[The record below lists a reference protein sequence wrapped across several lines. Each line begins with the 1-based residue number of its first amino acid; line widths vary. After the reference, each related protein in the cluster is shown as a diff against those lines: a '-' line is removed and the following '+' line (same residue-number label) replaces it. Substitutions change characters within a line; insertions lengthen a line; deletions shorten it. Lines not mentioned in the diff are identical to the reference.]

1 MISGDSLMRILIVE
15 DEIRISEGIEKLL
28 HKIDSDYEIVGMA
41 SDGREGLELCRKL
54 HPDLIITDVQM
65 PEMDGLKMLE
75 AVYAEGIMS
84 KAIVI
89 SAYSEFEYARGAM
102 KLGVTEYLLKPV
114 NLSEFTNALEHIKR
128 QMLDDNRKKPDKVGT
143 LDQIMRELIG
153 GRLQVDDDTRSYLYN
168 NHNVSVDQQ
177 FILIVAYL
185 GDQYAAGAGSGKS
198 SLSHSLSLYEGI
210 SYCSLEIEYLR
221 SVVSVV
227 YNCPDPSDFERWV
240 QYQLLNS
247 FTGNAAIGYTVVES
261 LTNIRS
267 GLDRL
272 FPYMDWN
279 ISFEDNVLI
288 SYPKITQVQT
298 SMCVYPQELEVKM
311 KTAICA
317 SDHRKERELL
327 DMFSD
332 YFRDGK
338 VYDPHEIK
346 ESYVRFIW
354 AVIETAKG
362 IGNGGAKRIS
372 QQKLLERIMNARI
385 REELSDVCDMIAD
398 TLDQSEDGT
407 DSDNLTIRRAKSMI
421 SEFYHTGITL
431 DEIASRLDITPEYLG
446 TLFHRETGVT
456 FSTYI
461 KDYRIRKARELLIG
475 TSLKLYEIADRVGY
489 SDPKYF
495 SKVFRDTTGQLPAD
509 YRKAFK

>member
-1 MISGDSLMRILIVE
+1 MRVLIVE

-28 HKIDSDYEIVGMA
+28 HKTDSGYEVVGIA
-41 SDGREGLELCRKL
+41 SDGLEGLELCRQL

-65 PEMDGLKMLE
+65 PEMDGLRMLE
-75 AVYAEGIMS
+75 AVYAEGINA

-102 KLGVTEYLLKPV
+102 KLGVTEYLLKPI
-114 NLSEFTNALEHIKR
+114 NLSEFTNALEHIKH
-128 QMLDDNRKKPDKVGT
+128 QIMEDNRRKPDKVGT
-143 LDQIMRELIG
+143 LEQIMREIVG
-153 GRLQVDDDTRSYLYN
+153 GRLQADDDTKNYLFKKY
-168 NHNVSVDQQ
+168 HVSSEQQ
-177 FILIVAYL
+177 FILIVSYL

-210 SYCSLEIEYLR
+210 SYCSLEIEYLK
-221 SVVSVV
+221 SVVSIV

-247 FTGNAAIGYTVVES
+247 FTDDPAIGYTVVDS
-261 LTNIRS
+261 LTHIRS

-279 ISFEDNVLI
+279 LSFEDSVLI
-288 SYPKITQVQT
+288 SYPKITQIQT
-298 SMCVYPQELEVKM
+298 SMCVYPQDLEAKI
-311 KTAICA
+311 KSAICA
-317 SDHRKERELL
+317 SDHKKERELL
-327 DMFSD
+327 GQFLDH
-332 YFRDGK
+332 FRDGK

-346 ESYVRFIW
+346 ESFVRFIW

-362 IGNGGAKRIS
+362 IGNKGAGGIS

-385 REELSDVCDMIAD
+385 REELSDICDMIAD
-398 TLDQSEDGT
+398 TLEQSADAA

-421 SEFYHTGITL
+421 TEFYHTGITL

-446 TLFHRETGVT
+446 TLFHKETGVT

-461 KDYRIRKARELLIG
+461 KNFRIQKAKELLIG

>member
-1 MISGDSLMRILIVE
+1 MRILIVE

-28 HKIDSDYEIVGMA
+28 HKIDSGFEIVGMA
-41 SDGREGLELCRKL
+41 ADGMEGLKLSRQL

-75 AVYAEGIMS
+75 AVYEEGIMT

-114 NLSEFTNALEHIKR
+114 NLSEFTNALENIKR
-128 QMLDDNRKKPDKVGT
+128 QIAEDNRKKPDKVGT

-153 GRLQVDDDTRSYLYN
+153 GRLQVDDDTESYLFN
-168 NHNVSVDQQ
+168 TFNVSTQQQ

-185 GDQYAAGAGSGKS
+185 GDQYAADAEKGKTG
-198 SLSHSLSLYEGI
+198 LSHSLSLYEGI
-210 SYCSLEIEYLR
+210 SYLSLEIEYLK
-221 SVVSVV
+221 SVVSII
-227 YNCPDPSDFERWV
+227 YNCPDPADFERWV

-247 FTGNAAIGYTVVES
+247 LTDNAAIGYTVVDS
-261 LTNIRS
+261 MTDLRA
-267 GLDRL
+267 GVDRL

-279 ISFEDNVLI
+279 ISFEDSVLI
-288 SYPKITQVQT
+288 SYPKITRIQT
-298 SMCVYPQELEVKM
+298 SMCVYPQDIEVKM
-311 KTAICA
+311 KSAICA

-327 DMFSD
+327 DQFSD

-362 IGNGGAKRIS
+362 IGNIGAGRIS

-385 REELSDVCDMIAD
+385 REELYDVCEMIAE
-398 TLDQSEDGT
+398 TLDQNEDT
-407 DSDNLTIRRAKSMI
+407 EDSDNLTVRRAKSMI
-421 SEFYHTGITL
+421 GEFYHTGITL

-446 TLFHRETGVT
+446 TLFRKETGVT

-461 KDYRIRKARELLIG
+461 KKYRIQKAKELLIG

-495 SKVFRDTTGQLPAD
+495 SKVFRDT
-509 YRKAFK
+509 

>member
-1 MISGDSLMRILIVE
+1 MRILIVE

-28 HKIDSDYEIVGMA
+28 HKIDSDYEIVGVA
-41 SDGREGLELCRKL
+41 ADGLEGLNLCRQL
-54 HPDLIITDVQM
+54 YPDLIITDVQM
-65 PEMDGLKMLE
+65 PEMDGLAMLE
-75 AVYAEGIMS
+75 TIYNEGIMP

-114 NLSEFTNALEHIKR
+114 NLSEFTNALENIKR
-128 QMLDDNRKKPDKVGT
+128 RIMEDNRRKPDKVGT
-143 LDQIMRELIG
+143 LDQIMREIVG
-153 GRLQVDDDTRSYLYN
+153 GRLQVDEDTKNYMFN
-168 NHNVSVDQQ
+168 NHNVSANQQ

-185 GDQYAAGAGSGKS
+185 GDQYASDAGSQRA

-210 SYCSLEIEYLR
+210 SYCTLDIEYLR
-221 SVVSVV
+221 SVISIV
-227 YNCPDPSDFERWV
+227 YNCPNTTDFERWV

-247 FTGNAAIGYTVVES
+247 FADDAAMGYTVVDS
-261 LTNIRS
+261 LTDIRG

-279 ISFEDNVLI
+279 LSFEDNVLI
-288 SYPKITQVQT
+288 SYPKITHVQT

-311 KTAICA
+311 KSAICT
-317 SDHRKERELL
+317 SDHKKEVELL
-327 DMFSD
+327 GQFMDH
-332 YFRDGK
+332 FRDGK

-354 AVIETAKG
+354 AVLETAKG
-362 IGNGGAKRIS
+362 IGNRGALGVS
-372 QQKLLERIMNARI
+372 QQKLLERIMNARVR
-385 REELSDVCDMIAD
+385 RELEDVCDLIAD
-398 TLDQSEDGT
+398 TLDQTEDGAV
-407 DSDNLTIRRAKSMI
+407 SDNLTIRRAKSMI

-461 KDYRIRKARELLIG
+461 KDFRIRKAKELLIG